1 METRL
6 LIFGIAGTYLAI
18 GSLIALFAWSKRD
31 RDEWLADD
39 LLVNSLTFLRVMI
52 SWPNIFIVFARVW
65 RNRNSR

>member
-1 METRL
+1 VETRL

-52 SWPNIFIVFARVW
+52 SWPKIFIVFGRVW